1 MNYIKHASIKF
12 SCKNHLTRKELTY
25 ERLLMAARQNGYI
38 VKHYSTAAM
47 QLVMLDLYERAKRSS
62 AVSCVD
68 ENGNVCIFI
77 DDSMHRDKRLF
88 ALAHEI
94 GHIVLQHKPASD
106 KKAKLRQE
114 REANLFAHYLTMR
127 SEQRM
132 SKAINIVS
140 VILLCCVMG
149 ILIIAASTINKI
161 EATNYYVETGRA
173 GEINYIT
180 DSTVC
185 YWVERGM
192 VYHTY
197 SDCWYLRK
205 SECVF
210 ETTIGECGK
219 ERQCLLCETRHKE
232 QKYADPD

>member
-127 SEQRM
+127 SEQRLN
-132 SKAINIVS
+132 KAINIILVL
-140 VILLCCVMG
+140 LLCCVLG
-149 ILIIAASTINKI
+149 IVIIAVSTINKMKVVDYYI
-161 EATNYYVETGRA
+161 ETERT
-173 GEINYIT
+173 GEIDYIT
-180 DSTVC
+180 DPEVCYLAEHSTV
-185 YWVERGM
+185 
-192 VYHTY
+192 YHIY
-197 SDCWYLRK
+197 SDCWYLK
-205 SECVF
+205 NSETVY
-210 ETTIGECGK
+210 ETTVGECGK
-219 ERQCLLCETRHKE
+219 DRMCLLCETRYKK
-232 QKYADPD
+232 QKYAVPD